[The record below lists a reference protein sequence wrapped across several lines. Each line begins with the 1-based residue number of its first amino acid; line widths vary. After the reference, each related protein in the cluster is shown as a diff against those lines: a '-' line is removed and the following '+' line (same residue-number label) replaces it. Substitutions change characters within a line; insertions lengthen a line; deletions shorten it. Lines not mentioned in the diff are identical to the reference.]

1 MALFA
6 DYCTAIASDTTETF
20 LSCIIPSEIQKVEE
34 IRKAFET
41 QRSMLKDLDAYAE
54 IAQIADTVNAYYEFL
69 QQLAALPKTMSRIEK
84 TPASIAEFA
93 D

>member
-1 MALFA
+1 
-6 DYCTAIASDTTETF
+6 
-20 LSCIIPSEIQKVEE
+20 
-34 IRKAFET
+34 
-41 QRSMLKDLDAYAE
+41 MLKDLDAYAE